1 MARLWD
7 GEPGKQ
13 RSELALPVSLVGALK
28 ERILL
33 GFADRA
39 DAAFAQEE
47 KDSIAVDAGR
57 KVRPSPAFGS
67 ERFSM
72 GSVAIVD
79 DVVAR
84 RSVILTS
91 FEVTQGERH
100 DGEQEGRFFL
110 YFLRRMC
117 LTAPLDTLPKV
128 SMTHSTRR
136 LGIYGF
142 LIIRESW

>member
-47 KDSIAVDAGR
+47 KDSIAADAGR
-57 KVRPSPAFGS
+57 EGAA
-67 ERFSM
+67 
-72 GSVAIVD
+72 VAGVWLRTIFD
-79 DVVAR
+79 GQRRDCRRRGCQALCNPDV
-84 RSVILTS
+84 
-91 FEVTQGERH
+91 
-100 DGEQEGRFFL
+100 
-110 YFLRRMC
+110 LRGHPR
-117 LTAPLDTLPKV
+117 
-128 SMTHSTRR
+128 
-136 LGIYGF
+136 
-142 LIIRESW
+142 